1 MHPETGDDR
10 TCLTIGATSLG
21 KRLFRAPYHSDKA

>member
-1 MHPETGDDR
+1 MHSATGVDR
-10 TCLTIGATSLG
+10 TCLTIEATSLG